1 VKLQFLPETA
11 LFTLKGNIDSNLK
24 NYTLAENQW
33 ITSFFD
39 GEAPF
44 RDFKSDVSDFT
55 LDVSFEKP
63 EDSDLENIKRIY
75 TNLHSLTETQASD
88 ERLWAGLAHGQF
100 WSYMR
105 YRWSLDKIEPSELDI
120 RGRYFFGHSKKR
132 SLISNA
138 LAKLWWY
145 GKYTYSEN
153 RENCYE
159 LTEYLSRDMTKG
171 RLLFSSN
178 FSSNPMITKAF
189 LGAMIDVEK
198 DGGRVNRTVFGET
211 IKYLNLLGGTCVLDA
226 FSEEELY
233 TKIITKTKILA
244 LTQAI

>member
-1 VKLQFLPETA
+1 MKLQFLPEA
-11 LFTLKGNIDSNLK
+11 ELFTLKGNIESNLK
-24 NYTLAENQW
+24 YYTRETNEW
-33 ITSFFD
+33 ITNFFD
-39 GEAPF
+39 GGSPF
-44 RDFKSDVSDFT
+44 KDFKTEVNDFD
-55 LDVSFEKP
+55 LDVSFNKP

-75 TNLHSLTETQASD
+75 TNLRSLTETQASD

-105 YRWSLDKIEPSELDI
+105 YRWSLDKIDPSELDI

-153 RENCYE
+153 RENCFE
-159 LTEYLSRDMTKG
+159 LTEYLSRDLTKA

-178 FSSNPMITKAF
+178 FSSNPTITRAF
-189 LGAMIDVEK
+189 LRGMIDVEK
-198 DGGRVNRTVFGET
+198 SGGRVTREVFGET
-211 IKYLNLLGGTCVLDA
+211 IKYLNLLGGTYILDA

-233 TKIITKTKILA
+233 TKIFC
-244 LTQAI
+244 